1 MNESQMIERLLN
13 AGVAAEEAESM
24 IKAFA
29 GAASTSTTNEESV
42 DVDRLTKAMEG
53 IKDAFD
59 SEPDETPSVDA
70 AIQEA
75 TDIVDAVTKG
85 ADALLAEHRD
95 QFEALSK
102 GIILLTQEVAALRGQ
117 VSSNGETVVK
127 SLGTAAAAL
136 NEPVMRKSV
145 SAGSVE
151 EIPSPGEVNL
161 MNDFHPQSLI
171 SKALD
176 EIRGDGSTDVRKAEL
191 RKAISLLESG
201 MAPASVAK
209 TYSLSAQG

>member
-13 AGVAAEEAESM
+13 AGVAAEEAES
-24 IKAFA
+24 IVKAFD
-29 GAASTSTTNEESV
+29 GAAQTSNDETV

-59 SEPDETPSVDA
+59 AEPAQTPDVDA

-85 ADALLAEHRD
+85 ADALLAEHRE

-102 GIILLTQEVAALRGQ
+102 GILLLTQEVAELRGQ
-117 VSSNGETVVK
+117 VSTNGETVVK
-127 SLGTAAAAL
+127 SLGAAEAAL
-136 NEPVMRKSV
+136 NEPEMRKSIDT
-145 SAGSVE
+145 SDVE
-151 EIPSPGEVNL
+151 EVPTPGEVRL
-161 MNDFHPQSLI
+161 TDDFHPQSLI

-176 EIRGDGSTDVRKAEL
+176 EIRGEEVPQARKAEL